1 MKIMGNILNQ
11 DRDAAV
17 AELEAAYQLMEG
29 ALLVEGY
36 RYVVTDDPT
45 INLDDYPDFLRN
57 VRSEGNRVML
67 TIYNGNSDTSVYSDP
82 QSNIRFRFIH
92 DVVHL
97 ENNLG
102 FSFDDEMKVA
112 QVMFAELEAIGVKLS
127 DIASRILTAETA
139 GMNLYAMRH
148 NSFPVNQAAFIDS
161 CLNKGQNVAVIVK
174 H

>member
-1 MKIMGNILNQ
+1 MKILNR
-11 DRDAAV
+11 DRDSAI

-67 TIYNGNSDTSVYSDP
+67 TIYNGNSDTSVYSNP
-82 QSNIRFRFIH
+82 QSNLSFRFIH

-112 QVMFAELEAIGVKLS
+112 QIMFAEFEAIGVKLS

-139 GMNLYAMRH
+139 GMNLYAKRH
-148 NSFPVNQAAFIDS
+148 NSFPTNQAAFIDS